1 MIIGPSPLSSDRGV
15 RPPVRLH
22 RTRIKLCVVGERG
35 VGKTSLIRRYVRNEF
50 RGAYHG
56 TLGAQMYPLDVELP
70 VDGGDLVLAR
80 VAIFDLMGEHSIRD
94 AFRQAMFYDTEGV
107 LAVCD
112 VQRPETL
119 YAIPEWIRAVSLVT
133 NGVPFSIALNKVD
146 RADAMAIGPKE
157 TAWLRETFPLVSTV
171 MTSAATG
178 SGVEAVFSGVINR
191 AVHEQ
196 LAEDRSRHQA
206 RLLRHAILAFVSRKG
221 SPGASKTD
229 LFANFKTV
237 MPASLVEEL
246 DHLVRLDL
254 LRQEESGPKT
264 FVKTASMPADFRFK
278 STPQGQKIAE
288 SPSMEELVVYESR

>member
-1 MIIGPSPLSSDRGV
+1 LPHRPYPSGPQGPRGAVPAAVARFPHGARPDDTPLDPETQR
-15 RPPVRLH
+15 VRLV
-22 RTRIKLCVVGERG
+22 VVGVDFSDGSAGALQTGRALAGLGGSQVFVVHVRRER
-35 VGKTSLIRRYVRNEF
+35 S
-50 RGAYHG
+50 A
-56 TLGAQMYPLDVELP
+56 PW
-70 VDGGDLVLAR
+70 
-80 VAIFDLMGEHSIRD
+80 
-94 AFRQAMFYDTEGV
+94 
-107 LAVCD
+107 
-112 VQRPETL
+112 RPG
-119 YAIPEWIRAVSLVT
+119 RS
-133 NGVPFSIALNKVD
+133 
-146 RADAMAIGPKE
+146 E

-178 SGVEAVFSGVINR
+178 SGVEAVFSGVIDR
-191 AVHEQ
+191 AVDEQ
-196 LAEDRSRHQA
+196 LAEDRRRHQA

-221 SPGASKTD
+221 SLGASKTD
-229 LFANFKTV
+229 LFATFKTV